1 MTIQP
6 EIEKLVAQGV
16 LPSER
21 THDLEKVRLCESLC
35 RAIRKPLTDSEA
47 CALVQALG
55 DDGCFGLASSV
66 IALIETAPGW
76 PIEAC
81 LAAAPQTELAN
92 ELRARAGRG

>member
-1 MTIQP
+1 MNIRSEVRQ
-6 EIEKLVAQGV
+6 LVDQGV
-16 LPSER
+16 LPNEKAP
-21 THDLEKVRLCESLC
+21 DLAKLRLCESLY
-35 RAIRKPLTDSEA
+35 RAIQRPLTDSEA
-47 CALVQALG
+47 CALVQVLG

>member
-1 MTIQP
+1 MLRP
-6 EIEKLVAQGV
+6 EIEKLVAEGV
-16 LPSER
+16 LPNEK
-21 THDLEKVRLCESLC
+21 TPDLARLRLCESLY
-35 RAIRKPLTDSEA
+35 RAIQRPLTDSEA
-47 CALVQALG
+47 CAMVQVLG

-81 LAAAPQTELAN
+81 LAAAPKTELAN